1 MRSVGRLKG
10 INFKLALAVA
20 GLALTAA
27 PVLAGQRPS
36 EGAPSHG
43 TAVERPSGSGLELTE
58 ESLDTGQAVGDRLVA
73 EKRVVVPKRVDV
85 DRTSLDESGAPLPPT
100 TP

>member
-10 INFKLALAVA
+10 INFTLALAAA
-20 GLALTAA
+20 GLALAAA

-43 TAVERPSGSGLELTE
+43 TAVDRPSGG
-58 ESLDTGQAVGDRLVA
+58 GGGGG
-73 EKRVVVPKRVDV
+73 
-85 DRTSLDESGAPLPPT
+85 GAAAASTPSTTLRPRPRAAAPPRPLPLLARRPHRR
-100 TP
+100 